1 MSNRLVAIGQNSLI
15 PIKATG
21 KLGDEFFDKPEYEP
35 NQMELLRKKERH
47 QELRDKGYLV
57 KDKLNEDVPDDIP
70 FYEIFDPPNENYR
83 KIFYPQ
89 DLKSQVAYY
98 YHSPHFENNEQFL
111 VDEEDIEQA
120 EQAIKYQEEA
130 NRRKESKLQRL
141 NQQFKK
147 QKELE
152 AEIER
157 RQRQDQAIEN
167 VKRER
172 ILSKQPISSPS
183 KNQPK
188 KVSPHLP
195 FKNYGLAIVGPKGK
209 MSMQKDNKIN
219 KTNKIVQ
226 KQQQKTE
233 EDNDNQKKK
242 TVTFAEEDEVK
253 YIPKNWKSSSEE
265 FRELIK
271 QNKKS
276 KKLK

>member
-1 MSNRLVAIGQNSLI
+1 MSRLVNIGQNSLI

-21 KLGDEFFDKPEYEP
+21 KLGDEFFDKPQYEP
-35 NQMELLRKKERH
+35 TSMALLKKKERH
-47 QELRDKGYLV
+47 QELIDKGYLI
-57 KDKLNEDVPDDIP
+57 KDKLVEDVPDDIP

-98 YHSPHFENNEQFL
+98 YHSTNFDNNEQFL
-111 VDEEDIEQA
+111 VDQEDIEQA
-120 EQAIKYQEEA
+120 ELAIRLQEEA
-130 NRRKESKLQRL
+130 NRKKDSKLQRL

-152 AEIER
+152 AEIEK
-157 RQRQDQAIEN
+157 RQRQNEAIEN

-172 ILSKQPISSPS
+172 ILSKQPVSSPS
-183 KNQPK
+183 KNQSQK
-188 KVSPHLP
+188 ASPHLP

-209 MSMQKDNKIN
+209 VSMQKDIKNNKAN
-219 KTNKIVQ
+219 S
-226 KQQQKTE
+226 KQLQKTD
-233 EDNDNQKKK
+233 EDNDNSKKK
-242 TVTFAEEDEVK
+242 TVTFAEEDDVQ
-253 YIPKNWKSSSEE
+253 YIPKNWKSQSEE
-265 FRELIK
+265 FREMIK

>member
-35 NQMELLRKKERH
+35 NSMELLKKKERH
-47 QELRDKGYLV
+47 QELRDKGYLI
-57 KDKLNEDVPDDIP
+57 KDKLIEDVPDDIP

-89 DLKSQVAYY
+89 DLKSKVAYN
-98 YHSPHFENNEQFL
+98 YHSPNFENNEQFL
-111 VDEEDIEQA
+111 VDQEDIEQA
-120 EQAIKYQEEA
+120 EQAIKQQQEA
-130 NRRKESKLQRL
+130 NMRKESKLQRL

-172 ILSKQPISSPS
+172 ISSKHPISSPS
-183 KNQPK
+183 KNQPQ

-209 MSMQKDNKIN
+209 MSMQKDNKNN
-219 KTNKIVQ
+219 KVLSK
-226 KQQQKTE
+226 KQQKI
-233 EDNDNQKKK
+233 EDDDENQKKK

-253 YIPKNWKSSSEE
+253 YIPKNWKSQSEE
-265 FRELIK
+265 LREIIK
-271 QNKKS
+271 QNKKN
-276 KKLK
+276 KKFK